1 MGLSRDSV
9 GIKSVDCGLEIRKRQ
24 EDDKVIALAGNPNV
38 GKSTVFNEMTG
49 MNQHTGNWPGK
60 TVANAQGY
68 ANDGEQGYVMVDI
81 PGCYSLM
88 AHSTEE
94 EVARDFICFE
104 NPDAVIVVCDA
115 TCLER
120 NLNLVLQIL
129 EANRRAVVCV
139 NLMDEAKKKS
149 ISIRFD
155 VLEERLG
162 VPVIGTAARSGKG
175 LEQIYEGLKHVLELN
190 KRLESARYME
200 VVEGEY
206 TETEAVDVEME
217 AVVEAEVE
225 DVEVEAVAEAEDVE
239 MEAVVEAEVEDVEV
253 EAEAEAEAEETE
265 NAEAKMK
272 IEEAGSKEAEE
283 AEEAEAAE
291 TVKEAE
297 AETKN
302 IAARDIEARNMEAAA
317 ENVNDI
323 ENEVRKTAEKAA
335 DRRFD
340 ENPAPRILI
349 RYPEYIEAA
358 IARLTPVVRKT
369 AGEGV
374 NIRWLCARLL
384 DSNENLMEAVR
395 KYLAPVAESL
405 EVSSLLAEIR
415 EEWKER
421 GITQKRVSDDMAS
434 VFVRKAEFICRGA
447 VVYENQKYDKK
458 DRLLDRLFTS
468 KATGFPIMFLILLGV
483 FWLTITGANY
493 PSELLST
500 GLFWVEDRISELFLA
515 IGMPVLVND
524 LLVHGVYRV
533 LAWVISVMLPPM
545 AIFFPLFTLLED
557 FGYLPRVAFNLDRC
571 FKRCAACGKQALTM
585 CMGFGCNAAGIIGCR
600 IIDSPRER
608 LIAMITNNFVPCNGR
623 FPTMIAIITMFF
635 VGSAAGAFS
644 SVLSAAILAGVIVLG
659 VLMTLLISKI
669 LSATVLKG
677 VPSSFTLELPP
688 YRKPQ
693 IGKVIVRSIFDRTLF
708 VLGRAIVVAAP
719 AGLIIW
725 LMANIS
731 VGDATLL
738 AHCSGFLDPFAQV
751 IGMDGVI
758 LLAFILGFPANE
770 IVVPIIIMAYMAE
783 GSLLDISDLSV
794 LRDLLVSHGWTWI
807 TAVSTMLFSLMHWPC
822 STTCLTIKKETQSVK
837 WTVASFLVPTVTGIV
852 VCFLFTTIARAFL

>member
-1 MGLSRDSV
+1 M
-9 GIKSVDCGLEIRKRQ
+9 
-24 EDDKVIALAGNPNV
+24 
-38 GKSTVFNEMTG
+38 
-49 MNQHTGNWPGK
+49 
-60 TVANAQGY
+60 
-68 ANDGEQGYVMVDI
+68 
-81 PGCYSLM
+81 
-88 AHSTEE
+88 
-94 EVARDFICFE
+94 
-104 NPDAVIVVCDA
+104 
-115 TCLER
+115 
-120 NLNLVLQIL
+120 
-129 EANRRAVVCV
+129 
-139 NLMDEAKKKS
+139 
-149 ISIRFD
+149 
-155 VLEERLG
+155 
-162 VPVIGTAARSGKG
+162 
-175 LEQIYEGLKHVLELN
+175 LELN

-206 TETEAVDVEME
+206 AETEAVDVEME

-395 KYLAPVAESL
+395 KYLAPEAESL

-758 LLAFILGFPANE
+758 LLAFILGFPAN
-770 IVVPIIIMAYMAE
+770 A
-783 GSLLDISDLSV
+783 
-794 LRDLLVSHGWTWI
+794 
-807 TAVSTMLFSLMHWPC
+807 
-822 STTCLTIKKETQSVK
+822 
-837 WTVASFLVPTVTGIV
+837 
-852 VCFLFTTIARAFL
+852 